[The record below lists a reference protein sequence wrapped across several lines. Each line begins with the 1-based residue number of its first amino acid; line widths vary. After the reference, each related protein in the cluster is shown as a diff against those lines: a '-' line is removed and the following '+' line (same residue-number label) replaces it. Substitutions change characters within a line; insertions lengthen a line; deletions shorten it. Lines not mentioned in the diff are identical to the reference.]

1 MNSSK
6 IHSTTQAPA
15 VEEKG
20 DARVN
25 EEQPELED
33 SDDKQEWLESLA
45 TGKNSMREPIAD
57 KPSTSSSRTSNPFTP
72 NPIPSN
78 ISATSLPFPP
88 SPSAST
94 AKTSETE
101 NKEFHLTIDRSVL
114 NHQAYIQRQHYYGG
128 FRLDNKTI
136 MAEDLEARV
145 PMKGLMDCQIDKG
158 EVPLRVRQKREH
170 ARGKQRKTLG
180 EVWRE
185 AQLKQERGGEEEVGA
200 KLN

>member
-1 MNSSK
+1 
-6 IHSTTQAPA
+6 
-15 VEEKG
+15 
-20 DARVN
+20 
-25 EEQPELED
+25 
-33 SDDKQEWLESLA
+33 
-45 TGKNSMREPIAD
+45 
-57 KPSTSSSRTSNPFTP
+57 
-72 NPIPSN
+72 
-78 ISATSLPFPP
+78 
-88 SPSAST
+88 
-94 AKTSETE
+94 
-101 NKEFHLTIDRSVL
+101 
-114 NHQAYIQRQHYYGG
+114 
-128 FRLDNKTI
+128 